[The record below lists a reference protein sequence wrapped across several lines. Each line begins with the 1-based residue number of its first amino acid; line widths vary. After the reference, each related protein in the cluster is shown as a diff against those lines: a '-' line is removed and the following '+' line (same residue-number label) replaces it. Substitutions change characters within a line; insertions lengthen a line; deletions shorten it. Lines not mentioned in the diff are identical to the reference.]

1 MTFEKV
7 SLQSLRKATLIISKT
22 ALEATNTTFSIKA
35 TFFDFKEIT
44 KAGLAISVVFS
55 SIAGYLLGIDHFN
68 SQSWITIIMLAIGGY
83 CMVGASNAFNQIIEK
98 DIDSLMDRTKNRPI
112 PAGRISK
119 TVAFIIAS
127 FLTIVGLAILYN
139 INPKTAMFAAISIF
153 LYTSVYTPLKTV
165 TSLSVF
171 AGAIP
176 GAIPF
181 MLGWVAANNGEFGIE
196 AGTLFLIQFF
206 WQFPHFWAIGWFLYE
221 DYEKAGI
228 FMLPSG
234 KRDNTTALQIILY
247 TVWLILASLLPA
259 LFPVI
264 GLVGSSL
271 FLSPIAGVLVF
282 LLGIWMLV
290 YAVKLYNSRTA
301 KAARTLMLV
310 SVMYITLL
318 QIVYITDKF
327 LR

>member
-1 MTFEKV
+1 M
-7 SLQSLRKATLIISKT
+7 
-22 ALEATNTTFSIKA
+22 EAINNSFSIKS

-55 SIAGYLLGIDHFN
+55 SLAGFLLGIDSFN
-68 SQSWITIIMLAIGGY
+68 SQTWITLIMLAIGGY

-98 DIDSLMDRTKNRPI
+98 DIDLLMDRTKNRPI
-112 PAGRISK
+112 PSGRISK

-127 FLTIVGLAILYN
+127 LLTIIGLTILYN
-139 INPKTAMFAAISIF
+139 INPKTAMFGAISIF
-153 LYTSVYTPLKTV
+153 LYVSAYTPLKTI
-165 TSLSVF
+165 TPLSVF
-171 AGAIP
+171 VGAIP

-259 LFPVI
+259 LFPAI
-264 GLVGSSL
+264 GLVGSKL
-271 FLSPIAGVLVF
+271 FLTPIAAILVL
-282 LLGIWMLV
+282 LLGLWMLV
-290 YAVKLYNSRTA
+290 YAVKLYNKRTA

-310 SVMYITLL
+310 SVSYITLL
-318 QIVYITDKF
+318 QIVYIADKF